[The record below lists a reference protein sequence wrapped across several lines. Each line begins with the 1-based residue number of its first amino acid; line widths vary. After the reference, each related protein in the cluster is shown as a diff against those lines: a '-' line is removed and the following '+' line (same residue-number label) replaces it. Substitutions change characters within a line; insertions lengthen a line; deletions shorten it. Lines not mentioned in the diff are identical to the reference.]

1 MPSQRPSRP
10 STWPQALSILGSQD
24 EAIATRI
31 GGAVVW
37 RTCGPDS
44 TLTPCA
50 SLQHSGEIAGVV
62 PAGARLPPIVVHGS
76 EFETNGTVA
85 IPCMICAAFRSS
97 VGVGGLSGSSWA
109 IRRLTLGVNGA
120 SEDIAGEVPGAGR
133 AACTL

>member
-10 STWPQALSILGSQD
+10 STCPQALSIFGSHE

-44 TLTPCA
+44 TLIPCA
-50 SLQHSGEIAGVV
+50 SAQQSAEIAGVV
-62 PAGARLPPIVVHGS
+62 PVGARFPPIVVHGS
-76 EFETNGTVA
+76 EFDTNGTGA
-85 IPCMICAAFRSS
+85 IPCMICAAFCSS

-109 IRRLTLGVNGA
+109 IRRLTTGVNGG
-120 SEDIAGEVPGAGR
+120 SEGIGGEVPGAGS
-133 AACTL
+133 ADCTL